1 MDMTVDA
8 RLFTADE
15 LLRLPDDGFR
25 YELVRGELRK
35 MPPAGSKHGRI
46 AARVLIRLGTFV
58 EQHRLGV
65 VYAAETGFVL
75 GRGPDTVRAPD
86 VAFVRAERVVT
97 ADGFYPA
104 APDLAVE
111 VLSPSDSFGEVQEKT
126 REWLQAGTRAVVLV
140 DPAKRQVTIQRADD
154 SRIVSAAVTDV
165 LSVPEVVPGWE
176 LPLSEIFDA

>member
-15 LLRLPDDGFR
+15 LLRLPGDGSR

-35 MPPAGSKHGRI
+35 MSPAGSKHGRV
-46 AARVLIRLGTFV
+46 AARILIRLGTFV
-58 EQHRLGV
+58 EQHGLGV

-75 GRGPDTVRAPD
+75 GRSPDTVRAPD
-86 VAFVRAERVVT
+86 VAFVRAERVVN

-111 VLSPSDSFGEVQEKT
+111 VLSPSDSFSEVQEKT
-126 REWLQAGTRAVVLV
+126 HEWLQAGTRAVVLV
-140 DPAKRQVTIQRADD
+140 DPAKRLVTVQRADGN
-154 SRIVSAAVTDV
+154 RVVSAAVADV
-165 LSVPEVVPGWE
+165 LSLPDIVPGWA
-176 LPLSEIFDA
+176 LPLRDLFEA